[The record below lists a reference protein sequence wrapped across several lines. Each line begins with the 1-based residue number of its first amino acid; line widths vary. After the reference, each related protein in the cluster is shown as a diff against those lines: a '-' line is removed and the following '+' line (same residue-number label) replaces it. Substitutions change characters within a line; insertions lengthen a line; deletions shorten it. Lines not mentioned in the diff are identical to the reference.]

1 MHTRTPNLDTSSQ
14 GIRFGSALLEQLRE
28 LAWRKK
34 TTVSELCREVMAAY
48 ARSQQGVLKVDA
60 NRGDSGTSNLD
71 EAFEREMKKWG

>member
-1 MHTRTPNLDTSSQ
+1 MRTRTPNLDTSSQ

-48 ARSQQGVLKVDA
+48 AKSQREGEHPPSSTSI
-60 NRGDSGTSNLD
+60 DSPV
-71 EAFEREMKKWG
+71 